1 MGSQVVAPTRLNV
14 LLQEPSIRS
23 KFEQVLGKNA
33 AGFISS
39 IISAVSTNPALSRC
53 EPMSI
58 ISSAAIAASLNLPIN
73 PSLGFSYIVPYGDK
87 AQFQIGWKGLVQL
100 AMRSS
105 QYKTLNVAKV
115 PEGGIKSHN
124 TITGEMEFNSGV
136 ESEKTIGYVLYF
148 KLLNGFEKYFYM
160 SREACEAHGKKF
172 SKSYGTG
179 QWTKDFDSMAL
190 KTVAK
195 NGLSKY
201 GILSVA
207 MQQAIEKDQAT
218 VAEDGTIAYPDTTT
232 EEAPAPVVV
241 KSSSRLTAAIEASNE
256 QPAEVVPDTEEDKA
270 AMDMDK
276 EFADRLARERE
287 KRN

>member
-1 MGSQVVAPTRLNV
+1 MSQAVQNSPRLGA
-14 LLQEPSIRS
+14 LLSTESIKS

-33 AGFISS
+33 PGFISS
-39 IISAVSTNPALSRC
+39 ILSAVSTNPALGRC
-53 EPMSI
+53 EPMSV

-73 PSLGFSYIVPYGDK
+73 PSLGFAHIVPYGDK

-100 AMRSS
+100 AMRSG

-124 TITGEMEFNSGV
+124 TITGEMEFHSGV

-160 SREACEAHGKKF
+160 SREKCEAHGKKY
-172 SKSYGTG
+172 SKSYATG

-195 NGLSKY
+195 NGLSRY

-207 MQQAIEKDQAT
+207 MQEAIEKDQAA
-218 VAEDGTIAYPDTTT
+218 VEGEKLIYPDAAVEPTAPAV
-232 EEAPAPVVV
+232 EAP
-241 KSSSRLTAAIEASNE
+241 KQSSRLEALIPEIKQTDSAEDVAA
-256 QPAEVVPDTEEDKA
+256 TEMDAKFA
-270 AMDMDK
+270 AK
-276 EFADRLARERE
+276 LEEER
-287 KRN
+287 KSRS

>member
-1 MGSQVVAPTRLNV
+1 MSTQVAVPRLSS
-14 LLQEPSIRS
+14 LLQQDSIRS

-39 IISAVSTNPALSRC
+39 IISAVSTNPALAKA

-73 PSLGFSYIVPYGDK
+73 PSLGFAYIVPYGTQ

-100 AMRSS
+100 AMRSG
-105 QYKTLNVAKV
+105 QYKTLNIAKV

-124 TITGEMEFNSGV
+124 TITGEMEFNSGI

-160 SREACEAHGKKF
+160 SREKCEAHGKKY
-172 SKSYGTG
+172 SKSYASG
-179 QWTKDFDSMAL
+179 QWAKDFDSMAL

-195 NGLSKY
+195 NGLARY

-207 MQQAIEKDQAT
+207 MQTAIEKDQAI
-218 VAEDGTIAYPDTTT
+218 EQDGQISYPDAPQ
-232 EEAPAPVVV
+232 EEV
-241 KSSSRLTAAIEASNE
+241 KEPIVKQESSRLTAAISSTKAAPPVE
-256 QPAEVVPDTEEDKA
+256 PAVEDMHDKA
-270 AMDMDK
+270 AADMDA
-276 EFADRLARERE
+276 EFAERLARERE
-287 KRN
+287 KRT